1 MENKTKIFVNGLLSK
16 DVPDT
21 APEFILGKNSIKV
34 DDLINWLQENRH
46 LADENGWINTITK
59 RSQTT
64 GKRYIEVDTW
74 KRPIENEQPKRVL
87 TREEEILVM
96 QANSHMGQDYPI
108 PTKEMEDSHSN
119 VIRDDDGNVLDNIPF

>member
-1 MENKTKIFVNGLLSK
+1 MSENTKIFVNGLLSK

-34 DDLINWLQENRH
+34 NDLIQWLQENRH

-59 RSQTT
+59 RSQST

-74 KRPIENEQPKRVL
+74 KREQPPKKVL

-108 PTKEMEDSHSN
+108 PTQEMEEAHSN
-119 VIRDDDGNVLDNIPF
+119 VIRDEDGNVIDMGDAF